1 VIFEE
6 EEERNLMV
14 VLVWSYNLR
23 WKLYDLCKGVAWW
36 HQWWRIKLLSFARE
50 RERERRKKEEFLMW
64 CVFVFEGKN

>member
-14 VLVWSYNLR
+14 VFVWSYNLR
-23 WKLYDLCKGVAWW
+23 WKFYGLWKGVAWW
-36 HQWWRIKLLSFARE
+36 HQWWRRKLLCFARQ
-50 RERERRKKEEFLMW
+50 REEEGKKEEILVW